1 MIEEITKEEAETL
14 LKKYFFEEFGNGS
27 IDSPFNKTVVYKL
40 DEIMGFIN
48 YDLIYDRIEINYI
61 YVIEQFRNKGI
72 AGELVKYI
80 DKNIKNITLE
90 VKESNIQAINFYLK
104 MGFKKVSVREN
115 YYKNENGILM
125 IKED

>member
-40 DEIMGFIN
+40 YEIMWFIN

-104 MGFKKVSVREN
+104 MGFKKVSLREN

>member
-1 MIEEITKEEAETL
+1 MIEEITKEESETL
-14 LKKYFFEEFGNGS
+14 LKKYFFEEFGNSS
-27 IDSPFNKTVVYKL
+27 IDSPFNKTVVYRL
-40 DEIMGFIN
+40 NEIMGFIN

-104 MGFKKVSVREN
+104 IGFKKVLVREN

>member
-1 MIEEITKEEAETL
+1 
-14 LKKYFFEEFGNGS
+14 
-27 IDSPFNKTVVYKL
+27 
-40 DEIMGFIN
+40 MGFIN

>member
-14 LKKYFFEEFGNGS
+14 LKKYFFEEFGNSS

-104 MGFKKVSVREN
+104 MGFKKVSLREN

>member
-1 MIEEITKEEAETL
+1 MIEEITKEESETL
-14 LKKYFFEEFGNGS
+14 LKKYFFEEFGNSS
-27 IDSPFNKTVVYKL
+27 IDSPFNKTVVYRL
-40 DEIMGFIN
+40 NEIMGFIN

-104 MGFKKVSVREN
+104 MGFKKVSLREN

>member
-80 DKNIKNITLE
+80 DKNIKNITL
-90 VKESNIQAINFYLK
+90 
-104 MGFKKVSVREN
+104 
-115 YYKNENGILM
+115 
-125 IKED
+125 

>member
-14 LKKYFFEEFGNGS
+14 LKKYFFEEFGNSS
-27 IDSPFNKTVVYKL
+27 IDSPFNKTVVYRL
-40 DEIMGFIN
+40 NEIMGFIN

-104 MGFKKVSVREN
+104 MGFKKVSLREN